1 MLNKAALDAAVA
13 LLILSL
19 AFGSGWL
26 VKGWREDSQR
36 LDEVRAESADQ
47 IATLTAFESTAAK
60 TLTELQAAKGT
71 QTIIKREVI
80 REVNPYAGRPCFDA
94 DLVRVLNDAAG
105 QKRPDVA
112 DGEVRADPAG
122 AD

>member
-1 MLNKAALDAAVA
+1 MLNKAVLDAASA

-19 AFGSGWL
+19 AFVSGWL

-80 REVNPYAGRPCFDA
+80 REVEKYRDRPCFDA

-112 DGEVRADPAG
+112 DGEVRADAAG

>member
-1 MLNKAALDAAVA
+1 MLNKAAIDALVA

-26 VKGWREDSQR
+26 VKGWREDSKR
-36 LDEVRAESADQ
+36 LDQVRADAAEQ
-47 IATLTAFESTAAK
+47 IATMTLFESAANK

-80 REVNPYAGRPCFDA
+80 REVEKYRDRPCFDSE
-94 DLVRVLNDAAG
+94 LVRVLNDAAG

>member
-1 MLNKAALDAAVA
+1 MNKAAIDAAAA

-19 AFGSGWL
+19 AFGAGWL
-26 VKGWREDSQR
+26 VKGWREDSKR
-36 LDEVRAESADQ
+36 LDEVRADAAEQ

-80 REVNPYAGRPCFDA
+80 REVEKYRDRPCFDSG
-94 DLVRVLNDAAG
+94 LVQLLNDAAG
-105 QKRPDVA
+105 QKRPDRP
-112 DGEVRADPAG
+112 DGEVRAGAAG